1 MAEIGQSSGCRATG
15 PRQGAKIERKP
26 AAQDGL
32 PHLKSNQ
39 HGAAPGRVS
48 PSVGLRGASRRP
60 VAPAWG
66 PGITTAAPTCSK
78 HLTTSSVCRIKDV
91 SHTHTYTHTHT
102 RIAGQVRSELESRRG
117 QQPLLAHSEQACTS
131 AECLQERVT
140 NERGELMTTGTQI
153 CPP

>member
-1 MAEIGQSSGCRATG
+1 MWLKGVEVAEIGQSSGCRATG
-15 PRQGAKIERKP
+15 PRQGAKTERKP

-48 PSVGLRGASRRP
+48 PSVGLRGTSRRP

-91 SHTHTYTHTHT
+91 SHTHTHIHTHSFYRFFSIT
-102 RIAGQVRSELESRRG
+102 DYYKILSRVSLMLYCRF
-117 QQPLLAHSEQACTS
+117 LFILYLAMC
-131 AECLQERVT
+131 
-140 NERGELMTTGTQI
+140 I
-153 CPP
+153 C